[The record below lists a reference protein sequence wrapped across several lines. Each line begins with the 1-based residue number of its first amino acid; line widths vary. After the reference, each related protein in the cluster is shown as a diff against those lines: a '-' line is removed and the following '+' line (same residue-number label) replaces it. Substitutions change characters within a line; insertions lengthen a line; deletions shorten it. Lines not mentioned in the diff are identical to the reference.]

1 MRQKPQLAILLSSC
15 PEENLTTQPQ
25 LKEKAGAGQNAQ
37 QAQLLHAW
45 IEEGRFNKIRNA
57 CSLLFFVAAAAVWFL
72 SFGRM
77 DVGQEGLPWYLILGL
92 VAASSVRFLRF
103 DSYSTLNLVGMPKSK
118 EPLKL
123 SESLAIVFLIAA
135 FALYLIAGIELI
147 KSLDHKRESILQI
160 VDIQLL
166 SEKDYQDNK
175 SPLPGMKPE
184 DSLRKRTADTRTQ
197 QGELSNASAAKTSE
211 SAANKEKQVKKDDTQ
226 KQKTPPKKKADQE
239 QKEKPKEKQQSKATD
254 AAEQKPVQRAVSPEL
269 LQSKLEKIAVVPLS
283 QMSNSKKQSPAS
295 APPVVIPQGWQTKT
309 VTDSLAF
316 QNRPLPS
323 ASSARSDQPFL
334 TEVRPLE
341 MVELIENDG
350 DSDGVNIFQRG
361 GKSSGGKGAENN
373 LSLYLK
379 NLHKRIKS
387 NWSPPRGFTRKVELV
402 FRLKRD
408 GHVAEIRILKSSGEQ
423 AADKAAIKAIALAT
437 QKPESLPADFT
448 SNLLDVVYTFKYNV
462 DELQEMPDSEE

>member
-1 MRQKPQLAILLSSC
+1 M
-15 PEENLTTQPQ
+15 TTQPQ
-25 LKEKAGAGQNAQ
+25 LKENPGASQSAQ
-37 QAQLLHAW
+37 SAQLLHAW
-45 IEEGRFNKIRNA
+45 METRRFNIIRNA

-103 DSYSTLNLVGMPKSK
+103 DSYSTLNLAGMPKSK

-123 SESLAIVFLIAA
+123 SESLGIVFLIAA
-135 FALYLIAGIELI
+135 LTLYVLAGIELI
-147 KSLDHKRESILQI
+147 KSFDHKRETLLQI

-175 SPLPGMKPE
+175 SALPGMKPE
-184 DSLRKRTADTRTQ
+184 DTLRKRTADTRTQ
-197 QGELSNASAAKTSE
+197 QGELSNASAAKTAE

-239 QKEKPKEKQQSKATD
+239 QKEKPKEKQQTKATD
-254 AAEQKPVQRAVSPEL
+254 ATEQKPVQKAVSPEL
-269 LQSKLEKIAVVPLS
+269 LKSKLEKIAVVPLS
-283 QMSNSKKQSPAS
+283 QMSHAKKESSAS
-295 APPVVIPQGWQTKT
+295 APPVVIPQSWQTKT
-309 VTDSLAF
+309 VTDSFAF

-323 ASSARSDQPFL
+323 RSSARSDQPFL

-350 DSDGVNIFQRG
+350 DSDGVDIFQRG

-379 NLHKRIKS
+379 NLHKKIKS

-408 GHVAEIRILKSSGEQ
+408 GHVAEIKMLKSSGEQ
-423 AADKAAIKAIALAT
+423 SADKAAIKAIALAT
-437 QKPESLPADFT
+437 QKPETLPADFT
-448 SNLLDVVYTFKYNV
+448 SNFLDVIYTFKYNV
-462 DELQEMPDSEE
+462 DELQEMPSAEE